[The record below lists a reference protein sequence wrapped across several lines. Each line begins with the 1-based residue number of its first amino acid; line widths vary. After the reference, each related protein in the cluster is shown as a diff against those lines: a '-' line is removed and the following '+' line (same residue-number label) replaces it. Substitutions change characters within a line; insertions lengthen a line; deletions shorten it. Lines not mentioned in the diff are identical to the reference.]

1 MESGFTKES
10 LYGFIKFTGIL
21 IGIVLLV
28 SYLFGVDWH
37 MGLTIILPL
46 SIATIMAFLV
56 QDVDPKVFNAFVSG
70 INKENNRAEL
80 KKAKPRHEFLLVS
93 FGLLVVAVFAFALH
107 LFLNPALL
115 VFLGIYFAHR
125 YNIKRYMKH
134 V

>member
-10 LYGFIKFTGIL
+10 LYGFIKFTAIL
-21 IGIVLLV
+21 VGIVML
-28 SYLFGVDWH
+28 SGYLFGVDWH
-37 MGLTIILPL
+37 IGLTIILPL

-80 KKAKPRHEFLLVS
+80 KKSKPRHEFLLVA
-93 FGLLVVAVFAFALH
+93 FGLLVVAVFAFVLH
-107 LFLNPALL
+107 LYLNASLL

-125 YNIKRYMKH
+125 FNIRRYMKL